1 MSPPK
6 PAALGDIV
14 EVYCTRCRLNLDA
27 NVAAVMDGTILKVHC
42 RTCGNF
48 VPFKPPV
55 DMQKKKDDALK
66 KLLALQEKKR
76 KGTAK
81 VAAVATATPSAH
93 NRWAELTDAV
103 DSRSARP
110 YDRHRSFKVGDFVL
124 HKGKGIGHVES
135 SDPVTGTMVVLFKD
149 GVEQLAQNEP
159 RPED

>member
-1 MSPPK
+1 MPPQK
-6 PAALGDIV
+6 TAALGDIV

-27 NVAAVMDGTILKVHC
+27 NVAAVLNGDILKVHC

-76 KGTAK
+76 KGAAK
-81 VAAVATATPSAH
+81 VVTAQPDTPVAR
-93 NRWAELTDAV
+93 NRWADLTEAI

-124 HKGKGIGHVES
+124 HKGKGIGYVES
-135 SDPVTGTMVVLFKD
+135 CDPGGGTMVVLFKD
-149 GVEQLAQNEP
+149 GLEQLTQNEP
-159 RPED
+159 RQED